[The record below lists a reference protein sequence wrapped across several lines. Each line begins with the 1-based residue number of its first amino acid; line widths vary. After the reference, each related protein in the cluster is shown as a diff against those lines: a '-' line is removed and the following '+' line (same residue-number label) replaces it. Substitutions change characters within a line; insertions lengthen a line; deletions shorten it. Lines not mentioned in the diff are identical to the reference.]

1 MIIGLTY
8 QIKLT
13 KKTKINMGVYPVTK
27 EYSVEVVET
36 LIRIVT
42 VEATS
47 EEQAIEFVMYDYNNA
62 ELVLDSD
69 DFFDVEFEIVN
80 RD

>member
-1 MIIGLTY
+1 ME
-8 QIKLT
+8 
-13 KKTKINMGVYPVTK
+13 TK
-27 EYSVEVVET
+27 EYQVEVCET

-69 DFFDVEFEIVN
+69 DFFDVDFNLVN
-80 RD
+80 NDKTI

>member
-1 MIIGLTY
+1 
-8 QIKLT
+8 
-13 KKTKINMGVYPVTK
+13 MGVYPVTK

-47 EEQAIEFVMYDYNNA
+47 EEQAVEFVMYDYNNA

-69 DFFDVEFEIVN
+69 DFFDAAFNLVN
-80 RD
+80 QD

>member
-1 MIIGLTY
+1 M
-8 QIKLT
+8 
-13 KKTKINMGVYPVTK
+13 K
-27 EYSVEVVET
+27 EFQVEVCET

-42 VEATS
+42 VEAQS
-47 EEQAIEFVMYDYNNA
+47 EEQALEFARYDYNNA

-69 DFFDVEFEIVN
+69 DFFDVDFNLVN

>member
-1 MIIGLTY
+1 M
-8 QIKLT
+8 
-13 KKTKINMGVYPVTK
+13 K
-27 EYSVEVVET
+27 ECNVQVRET

-42 VEATS
+42 VEAMS
-47 EEQAIEFVMYDYNNA
+47 EEDAIKFVKYDYNNA

-69 DFFDVEFEIVN
+69 DFFDVDFEIVN

>member
-1 MIIGLTY
+1 MKMY
-8 QIKLT
+8 QLKEL
-13 KKTKINMGVYPVTK
+13 K
-27 EYSVEVVET
+27 EYSVEVCET

-47 EEQAIEFVMYDYNNA
+47 EDEAIKFVRYDYNNA

-69 DFFDVEFEIVN
+69 DFFDVDFEIVN

>member
-1 MIIGLTY
+1 
-8 QIKLT
+8 
-13 KKTKINMGVYPVTK
+13 MGVYPVTK

-47 EEQAIEFVMYDYNNA
+47 EEEAIEKIMYDYNNA
-62 ELVLDSD
+62 ELVLDAD

>member
-1 MIIGLTY
+1 ME
-8 QIKLT
+8 
-13 KKTKINMGVYPVTK
+13 TK
-27 EYSVEVVET
+27 EYQVEVCET

-47 EEQAIEFVMYDYNNA
+47 EEQALEFVKYDYNNA

-69 DFFDVEFEIVN
+69 DFFDVDFEIVN

>member
-1 MIIGLTY
+1 MDYVLIVWNIVNFMTM
-8 QIKLT
+8 
-13 KKTKINMGVYPVTK
+13 KKMNNMR
-27 EYSVEVVET
+27 EYNVEVCET

-42 VEATS
+42 IEAMNA
-47 EEQAIEFVMYDYNNA
+47 EDAIKFVRYDYNNA

>member
-1 MIIGLTY
+1 ME
-8 QIKLT
+8 
-13 KKTKINMGVYPVTK
+13 TK
-27 EYSVEVVET
+27 EYTVEVCET

-47 EEQAIEFVMYDYNNA
+47 EEQALEFIQYDYNNA

-69 DFFDVEFEIVN
+69 DFFDVDFNVVN

>member
-1 MIIGLTY
+1 M
-8 QIKLT
+8 
-13 KKTKINMGVYPVTK
+13 K
-27 EYSVEVVET
+27 EFQVEVCET

-42 VEATS
+42 VEAQS
-47 EEQAIEFVMYDYNNA
+47 AEQALEFVRYDYNNA

-80 RD
+80 KD

>member
-1 MIIGLTY
+1 MR
-8 QIKLT
+8 
-13 KKTKINMGVYPVTK
+13 
-27 EYSVEVVET
+27 EYNVEVCET

-47 EEQAIEFVMYDYNNA
+47 EEQAIKFVRYDYNNA

-69 DFFDVEFEIVN
+69 DFFDVDFNLVN
-80 RD
+80 QD

>member
-1 MIIGLTY
+1 M
-8 QIKLT
+8 
-13 KKTKINMGVYPVTK
+13 KTNTITNK
-27 EYSVEVVET
+27 EYQVEVVET

-47 EEQAIEFVMYDYNNA
+47 EEQALEFVRYDYNNA

-69 DFFDVEFEIVN
+69 DFFDVEFEIFN
-80 RD
+80 ED

>member
-1 MIIGLTY
+1 M
-8 QIKLT
+8 
-13 KKTKINMGVYPVTK
+13 K
-27 EYSVEVVET
+27 EFEVEVVET

-47 EEQAIEFVMYDYNNA
+47 EEQALEFVKYDYNNA

-69 DFFDVEFEIVN
+69 DFFDVDFNVVN
-80 RD
+80 KD

>member
-1 MIIGLTY
+1 ME
-8 QIKLT
+8 
-13 KKTKINMGVYPVTK
+13 TK
-27 EYSVEVVET
+27 EYNIEVCET

-47 EEQAIEFVMYDYNNA
+47 EEEALELIRNDYNNA
-62 ELVLDSD
+62 ELVLDAD
-69 DFFDVEFEIVN
+69 DFFDVDFEIVN

>member
-1 MIIGLTY
+1 M
-8 QIKLT
+8 
-13 KKTKINMGVYPVTK
+13 K
-27 EYSVEVVET
+27 EYQVEVCET

-47 EEQAIEFVMYDYNNA
+47 EEDAIKFVKYDYNNA

-69 DFFDVEFEIVN
+69 DFFDVDFNLVN
-80 RD
+80 QD

>member
-1 MIIGLTY
+1 M
-8 QIKLT
+8 
-13 KKTKINMGVYPVTK
+13 K
-27 EYSVEVVET
+27 EYQVEVVET
-36 LIRIVT
+36 LVRIVT

-47 EEQAIEFVMYDYNNA
+47 EEDAIKFVRYDYSNA

>member
-1 MIIGLTY
+1 MS
-8 QIKLT
+8 
-13 KKTKINMGVYPVTK
+13 VYPVTK

-47 EEQAIEFVMYDYNNA
+47 EEEAIEQVMHDYNNA

-69 DFFDVEFEIVN
+69 DFFDVEFEIFN
-80 RD
+80 ED

>member
-1 MIIGLTY
+1 M
-8 QIKLT
+8 
-13 KKTKINMGVYPVTK
+13 K
-27 EYSVEVVET
+27 EYTVEVCET

-42 VEATS
+42 VEAMS
-47 EEQAIEFVMYDYNNA
+47 EEDAIKFVKYDYNNA

>member
-1 MIIGLTY
+1 MKMY
-8 QIKLT
+8 QLKEL
-13 KKTKINMGVYPVTK
+13 K
-27 EYSVEVVET
+27 EYSVEVCET

-47 EEQAIEFVMYDYNNA
+47 EDEAIKFVRYDYNNA

>member
-1 MIIGLTY
+1 
-8 QIKLT
+8 
-13 KKTKINMGVYPVTK
+13 MGVYPVTK
-27 EYSVEVVET
+27 EYSVEIVET

-62 ELVLDSD
+62 ELVLDAD

>member
-1 MIIGLTY
+1 MS
-8 QIKLT
+8 
-13 KKTKINMGVYPVTK
+13 VYPVTK
-27 EYSVEVVET
+27 EYSVEVCET
-36 LIRIVT
+36 LIRVVT
-42 VEATS
+42 VEAVS
-47 EEQAIEFVMYDYNNA
+47 EEEAIERVMHDYNNA